1 MSGPVGDWHD
11 FYLGTLSA
19 SAALMGLLFVAI
31 SLHLRVLAGPAH
43 PVLRAEAR
51 TVYLGYL
58 GPLVTSIL
66 SLIPDQAL
74 RLLGLEMLAY
84 GIGHLILLWQSTRE
98 SFGAEFRDTRR
109 AVIFSWLFGGSI
121 IVARWLATVGLLLEA
136 EWGVRLLG
144 LTVAG
149 ALVFSVYLTW
159 DLVFRAARMAPED
172 VVS

>member
-1 MSGPVGDWHD
+1 MSGPIAEWHD

-66 SLIPDQAL
+66 GLIPGQSL
-74 RLLGLEMLAY
+74 TLLGVEMLAY
-84 GIGHLILLWQSTRE
+84 GGGHLILLWQSTRE
-98 SFGAEFRDTRR
+98 SFSPEFRSTRR
-109 AVIFSWLFGGSI
+109 AVISTWVFGGSI
-121 IVARWLATVGLLLEA
+121 ILARWVATIGLLSA
-136 EWGVRLLG
+136 QGWAVSLLG
-144 LTVAG
+144 ATVAG
-149 ALVFSVYLTW
+149 ALIFGVYLTW
-159 DLVFRAARMAPED
+159 DLVFRAARIAPDD
-172 VVS
+172 VRS